1 MKLILLNTMENKKPR
16 KIGLTILVFLY
27 NFLQFP
33 KASLKKK
40 KEKIKLYWAG
50 FSPGDPGPGENA
62 PAPARAMAVLRK
74 GPRVLG

>member
-1 MKLILLNTMENKKPR
+1 MENKKPR
-16 KIGLTILVFLY
+16 KIGLTILWFFY

-40 KEKIKLYWAG
+40 KEKIKQYWAG
-50 FSPGDPGPGENA
+50 FSPGRPDPGENAPA